1 MPSVRVMNVL
11 THAASSRLFV
21 VHLFVFGSGSVIRS
35 TMLLSTEH
43 VTGGGDGVGDG
54 GGDGDAEGGGDGEV
68 DGGGDGSGGGDGD
81 GGGGDGGAKHVAQQ

>member
-1 MPSVRVMNVL
+1 MNVL

-43 VTGGGDGVGDG
+43 VMSTAGAATIAAIVISKEMVY
-54 GGDGDAEGGGDGEV
+54 AREGGT
-68 DGGGDGSGGGDGD
+68 
-81 GGGGDGGAKHVAQQ
+81 

>member
-1 MPSVRVMNVL
+1 MNVL

-54 GGDGDAEGGGDGEV
+54 GGAGDAEGGGDGEV
-68 DGGGDGSGGGDGD
+68 DGGGDGEVDGGGGNRGGD
-81 GGGGDGGAKHVAQQ
+81 GGGE

>member
-1 MPSVRVMNVL
+1 M
-11 THAASSRLFV
+11 
-21 VHLFVFGSGSVIRS
+21 HLFVFGSGSVIRS

-54 GGDGDAEGGGDGEV
+54 GGAGDAEGGGDGEV
-68 DGGGDGSGGGDGD
+68 DGGGDGGGGGDGD

>member
-1 MPSVRVMNVL
+1 MNVL
-11 THAASSRLFV
+11 T
-21 VHLFVFGSGSVIRS
+21 SGSVGLFVCPVWRS
-35 TMLLSTEH
+35 ASHHALEYEH

-54 GGDGDAEGGGDGEV
+54 GAGDAEGGGDGEV